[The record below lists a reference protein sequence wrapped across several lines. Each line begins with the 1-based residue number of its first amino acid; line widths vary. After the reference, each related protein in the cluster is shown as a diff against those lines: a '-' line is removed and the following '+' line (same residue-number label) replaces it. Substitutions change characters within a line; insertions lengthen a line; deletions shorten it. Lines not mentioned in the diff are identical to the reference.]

1 MHKRMRGE
9 LEVCVFKTS
18 AQTSIEK
25 RGMRQEMQED
35 AENNKKYSKNKTIFP
50 TVQVIVCH
58 KLRSKRESV
67 LDVQTL
73 VFSGRKENYLY
84 WLARTAITKGHKLSG

>member
-9 LEVCVFKTS
+9 LEVCVFKTL
-18 AQTSIEK
+18 AQTSIEE
-25 RGMRQEMQED
+25 RGMRQEMQND

-58 KLRSKRESV
+58 KLRSKCESV
-67 LDVQTL
+67 LDVQIL
-73 VFSGRKENYLY
+73 VFQEGKKTTCISWPGPP
-84 WLARTAITKGHKLSG
+84 